1 MRCDIVYIALLEDMT
16 EGGSAVR
23 FVATNCLREGMRLAR
38 PLYRNVDTMLAAGVV
53 LTERYIDSIQ
63 RCGFSGVYIDDE
75 LSADIEIRTPISDEL
90 RCETTKSLTKIIDL
104 AASGTS
110 TRQTMPSIAP
120 QVESIVDEL
129 FENKDIMVNMLDLSS
144 YDNYTCSHSLN
155 VGILSIVLAMGMGF
169 PRSETIGIGAGALL
183 HDIGKVFVNKS
194 ILQKNGPLTDE
205 EFEIV
210 KNHPKDGYE
219 YISKRYHIPLRHCA
233 TILDHHEKFD
243 GTGYPS
249 GKIGTDIS
257 IFGRICAVADV
268 YDALSSKRPYRDA
281 MPPCECVEYIMGG
294 SDTLFDPKVVDVF
307 TQRIAPYPVG
317 TSVKLS
323 NGWVG
328 LVVENY
334 ISYSLRPK
342 VRIYQQDGQ
351 FVSPFEISLKDD
363 FNYLSVTITGL
374 G

>member
-1 MRCDIVYIALLEDMT
+1 M
-16 EGGSAVR
+16 R
-23 FVATNCLREGMRLAR
+23 FVASNCLREGMRLAR

-53 LTERYIDSIQ
+53 LTERYIDSIR

-75 LSADIEIRTPISDEL
+75 LSADIEVRMPISDEL
-90 RCETTKSLTKIIDL
+90 RCAATKSLTKIIDL
-104 AASGTS
+104 AVTGAPAMRKTPNIAS
-110 TRQTMPSIAP
+110 
-120 QVESIVDEL
+120 QVEDIVDEL
-129 FENKDIMVNMLDLSS
+129 FANRDIMVNMLDLSS

-155 VGILSIVLAMGMGF
+155 VGILSIVLAMAMGF
-169 PRSETIGIGAGALL
+169 PRSETVGIGAGALL
-183 HDIGKVFVNKS
+183 HDIGKVFISKP

-210 KNHPKDGYE
+210 KKHPKDGYE

-294 SDTLFDPKVVDVF
+294 SDSLFDPKVVDVF

-334 ISYSLRPK
+334 VSYSLRPK
-342 VRIYQQDGQ
+342 VRIYQQDGR
-351 FVSPFEISLKDD
+351 FVSPFEISLKNDAD
-363 FNYLSVTITGL
+363 YLNVTIIGA

>member
-1 MRCDIVYIALLEDMT
+1 M
-16 EGGSAVR
+16 R
-23 FVATNCLREGMRLAR
+23 FVASNCLREGMRLAR
-38 PLYRNVDTMLAAGVV
+38 PLYRNVDTMLASGVV
-53 LTERYIDSIQ
+53 LTERYIESIQ
-63 RCGFSGVYIDDE
+63 RCGFSGVYIEDD

-90 RCETTKSLTKIIDL
+90 RCATTKSLTKIFEL
-104 AASGTS
+104 AASGIS
-110 TRQTMPSIAP
+110 DLKKQPDIAP

-129 FENKDIMVNMLDLSS
+129 FENRDIMLNMLDLSS

-155 VGILSIVLAMGMGF
+155 VGILSIVLAIGMGF
-169 PRSETIGIGAGALL
+169 PRSETVGIGAGALL
-183 HDIGKVFVNKS
+183 HDIGKVFTNKS
-194 ILQKNGPLTDE
+194 ILQKNGTLTKE
-205 EFEIV
+205 EFEII
-210 KNHPKDGYE
+210 KKHPKDGYE
-219 YISKRYHIPLRHCA
+219 YSTKRYHIPLRHCA

-243 GTGYPS
+243 GTGYPN

-281 MPPCECVEYIMGG
+281 LPPCEAVEYIMGG
-294 SDTLFDPKVVDVF
+294 SNSLFDPKVVDIF

-334 ISYSLRPK
+334 TSYSLRPK
-342 VRIYQQDGQ
+342 IRIYQQDGQ

-363 FNYLSVTITGL
+363 FAYLSVTITGM

>member
-1 MRCDIVYIALLEDMT
+1 
-16 EGGSAVR
+16 
-23 FVATNCLREGMRLAR
+23 MRLAR

-53 LTERYIDSIQ
+53 LTEHYIDSIQ
-63 RCGFSGVYIDDE
+63 RCGFSGVYIDDD

-110 TRQTMPSIAP
+110 TKQKMPNIAP

-129 FENKDIMVNMLDLSS
+129 FENRDIMVNMLDLSS

-169 PRSETIGIGAGALL
+169 PRSETVGIGAGALL
-183 HDIGKVFVNKS
+183 HDIGKVFVNKA
-194 ILQKNGPLTDE
+194 ILQKKGPLTDE
-205 EFEIV
+205 EFDIV
-210 KNHPKDGYE
+210 KKHPKDGYE

-243 GTGYPS
+243 GTGYPN

-294 SDTLFDPKVVDVF
+294 SDSFFDPKVVDVF

-334 ISYSLRPK
+334 ISYSMRPK

-351 FVSPFEISLKDD
+351 FVTPFEISLKDD

>member
-1 MRCDIVYIALLEDMT
+1 M
-16 EGGSAVR
+16 R
-23 FVATNCLREGMRLAR
+23 FVASNCLREGMRLAR
-38 PLYRNVDTMLAAGVV
+38 PLYRNVDTMLASGVI
-53 LTERYIDSIQ
+53 LTDRYIDSIR
-63 RCGFSGVYIDDE
+63 RCGFSGVYIDDD
-75 LSADIEIRTPISDEL
+75 LSADIEINTPISDEL
-90 RCETTKSLTKIIDL
+90 RCATTKSLTRIIDL
-104 AASGTS
+104 AASGSSGTA
-110 TRQTMPSIAP
+110 RMPDIAP

-129 FENKDIMVNMLDLSS
+129 FENRDIMLNMLDLSS

-169 PRSETIGIGAGALL
+169 PRSETVGIGAGALL
-183 HDIGKVFVNKS
+183 HDIGKVFINKS
-194 ILQKNGPLTDE
+194 ILQKNGPLTNE
-205 EFEIV
+205 EYEIV
-210 KNHPKDGYE
+210 KKHPKDGYD
-219 YISKRYHIPLRHCA
+219 YISKRYHIPLRHCT

-281 MPPCECVEYIMGG
+281 MPPCEAVEYIMGG

-328 LVVENY
+328 LVLENY
-334 ISYSLRPK
+334 ISYSLRP
-342 VRIYQQDGQ
+342 RIRVYQQDGQ

-363 FNYLSVTITGL
+363 LNYLNVTITGI

>member
-1 MRCDIVYIALLEDMT
+1 M
-16 EGGSAVR
+16 R

-38 PLYRNVDTMLAAGVV
+38 PLYRNIDTMLASGVV
-53 LTERYIDSIQ
+53 LNERYISSIQ

-75 LSADIEIRTPISDEL
+75 LSADIEVNTMISDEL
-90 RCETTKSLTKIIDL
+90 RHSTTKSLTKIIDL
-104 AASGTS
+104 AATGGSSAKLPNIG
-110 TRQTMPSIAP
+110 Q

-129 FENKDIMVNMLDLSS
+129 FSNRDVMVNMLDLSS

-155 VGILSIVLAMGMGF
+155 VAILSIVLAMGMGF
-169 PRSETIGIGAGALL
+169 PRSETVGIGAGALL

-194 ILQKNGPLTDE
+194 ILQKNGPLTNE
-205 EFEIV
+205 EFDIV
-210 KNHPKDGYE
+210 KKHPKDGYN
-219 YISKRYHIPLRHCA
+219 YISKRYHIPLRHCD

-243 GTGYPS
+243 GSGYPS
-249 GKIGTDIS
+249 GKSGTDIS
-257 IFGRICAVADV
+257 IFGRICAVSDV
-268 YDALSSKRPYRDA
+268 YDALASKRPYRDA
-281 MPPCECVEYIMGG
+281 LPPCECVEYIMGG
-294 SDTLFDPKVVDVF
+294 TGTLFDPKVVDVF

-342 VRIYQQDGQ
+342 IRIYEQNGER
-351 FVSPFEISLKDD
+351 VTPFEISLKDD
-363 FNYLSVTITGL
+363 FHYLSVTITGV